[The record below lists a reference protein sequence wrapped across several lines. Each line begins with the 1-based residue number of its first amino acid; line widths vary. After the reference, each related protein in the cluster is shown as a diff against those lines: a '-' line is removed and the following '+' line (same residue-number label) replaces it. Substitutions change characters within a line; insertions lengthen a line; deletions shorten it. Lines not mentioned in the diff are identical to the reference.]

1 MPACVD
7 SMSLPSASHD
17 VLPLKRLRAAQVRQA
32 AGLIEEILRT
42 HKPADR
48 VLEQHFR
55 AHRNM
60 GANDRRNVAE
70 LVYGVLRE
78 YRLFSHL
85 SGSEQ
90 ILPALCMYLRFRQH
104 WTSAQLA
111 EAGLPAVQSS
121 ADELPFAIRYSLP
134 DWLAERLLDEHGPE
148 QAAALAQS
156 LLQSAPLD
164 LRVNTLKTS
173 RDALAQALAEQGYPA
188 QATSFSPLGLRRHER
203 SPLFKLSSFQD
214 GWFEVQDEGSQLLAY
229 LVDPRPG
236 QRVVDLCA
244 GAGGKSLALA
254 AMMENRGE
262 IWACDVAPRRLQELR
277 RRMRRAGAHNIRVQ
291 PIADVQ
297 DASLAPLL
305 GRCQRVL
312 LDVPCSG
319 TGTLR
324 RNPDLKWRPPD
335 LLRLQW
341 TQAQILAAGAR
352 LVQPGGRLI
361 YATCSLLRAE
371 NQAIVEEFLGTHPQ
385 FKRLNPADI
394 LARRGIVLDA
404 ADGEGNFQLL
414 PHRHGT
420 DGFFA
425 CVLEWPHA
433 DAATPVS

>member
-1 MPACVD
+1 MTVTAD
-7 SMSLPSASHD
+7 SMSLPASSYD

-32 AGLIEEILRT
+32 AGLIEEILHA

-78 YRLFSHL
+78 YRLFSYL
-85 SGSEQ
+85 SGNEQ
-90 ILPALCMYLRFRQH
+90 ILPALCVYLQIRQH
-104 WTSAQLA
+104 WTPAQLT
-111 EAGLPAVQSS
+111 EAGLPAVQP
-121 ADELPFAIRYSLP
+121 AAIELPFAIRYSLP
-134 DWLAERLLDEHGPE
+134 DWLAERLLDEQGPE

-156 LLQSAPLD
+156 LLQPAALD
-164 LRVNTLKTS
+164 IRVNTLKTN
-173 RDALAQALAEQGYPA
+173 RDALAQVLAEQGYPA
-188 QATSFSPLGLRRHER
+188 QATPFSPLGLRRHER
-203 SPLFKLSSFQD
+203 SPLFNLASFRS
-214 GWFEVQDEGSQLLAY
+214 GWFEVQDEGSQLLAH
-229 LVDPRPG
+229 LVDPWPG

-262 IWACDVAPRRLQELR
+262 IWACDVVPRRLQELR

-291 PIADVQ
+291 PIVDAQ
-297 DASLAPLL
+297 DANLTPLL

-324 RNPDLKWRPPD
+324 RNPDLKWRQLD
-335 LLRLQW
+335 LIKLRQ

-371 NQAIVEEFLGTHPQ
+371 NQAIIEEFLSVHPQ
-385 FKRLNPADI
+385 FRRLGPTAI
-394 LARRGIVLDA
+394 LAKQGIALAAEDA
-404 ADGEGNFQLL
+404 AGNFQIL
-414 PHRHGT
+414 PHRQQT

-425 CVLEWPHA
+425 CVLELS
-433 DAATPVS
+433 V

>member
-1 MPACVD
+1 MTADLMSHPA
-7 SMSLPSASHD
+7 SSLIHP
-17 VLPLKRLRAAQVRQA
+17 PLKRLRTAQARQA
-32 AGLIEEILRT
+32 AELIEEILCT

-55 AHRNM
+55 GHRNM

-85 SGSEQ
+85 SASEQ
-90 ILPALCMYLRFRQH
+90 ALSALSVYLQIRQH
-104 WTSAQLA
+104 WTPAQLA
-111 EAGLPAVQSS
+111 ELGLPTMQPPPA
-121 ADELPFAIRYSLP
+121 AELPFAIRYSLP
-134 DWLAERLLDEHGPE
+134 DWLADRLLDEQGPE

-156 LLQSAPLD
+156 LLQPATLD
-164 LRVNTLKTS
+164 IRVNTLKTT
-173 RDALAQALAEQGYPA
+173 RTTLARSLAEQGYPV
-188 QATSFSPLGLRRHER
+188 QATPFSPLGLRRHER
-203 SPLFKLSSFQD
+203 SPLFNLASFQD
-214 GWFEVQDEGSQLLAY
+214 GWFEVQDEGSQLLAL
-229 LVDPRPG
+229 LVDARPG

-254 AMMENRGE
+254 ALMENRGE
-262 IWACDVAPRRLQELR
+262 IWACDVASRRLQELR

-291 PIADVQ
+291 PIVDVQ
-297 DASLAPLL
+297 DANLAPLL

-324 RNPDLKWRPPD
+324 RNPDLKWRP
-335 LLRLQW
+335 LELSELRQM
-341 TQAQILAAGAR
+341 QAEILAAGAR

-371 NQAIVEEFLGTHPQ
+371 NQAIIEEFLAVHPQ
-385 FKRLNPADI
+385 FRRLSPTDI
-394 LARRGIVLDA
+394 LAKQGIVLAAEDA
-404 ADGEGNFQLL
+404 AGNFQIL
-414 PHRHGT
+414 PHCHKT

-425 CVLEWPHA
+425 CVLELQR
-433 DAATPVS
+433 